1 MTIRIV
7 TIITITLLAAACDRQ
22 DSRLQSEIKTTE
34 PDVPVLSVLA
44 TGADIAGANG
54 IHFSPDNLLYIA
66 SVLGS
71 NITVINPET
80 GEIIRQLGADQGV
93 IGPDDIAFM
102 PDGAFYWTS
111 ILTGEVAGFTA
122 SGDRVV
128 AAQLTPGV
136 NPITFSDDGRLFVS
150 QCFFGTNLYE
160 VDPDGKQPARLIADD
175 LGPGC
180 GLNGMDWGPDDRLY
194 GPRWFTGEIVSFD
207 VDDNTMRVEATGFT
221 TPAAV
226 KFNSKGELHVLD
238 TSTGEIINIS
248 GGKRSVIARLT
259 PGLDN
264 FAFDKNDRLFVSSF
278 TDGFIKRVEVD
289 GSVTELLP
297 SGMAHPGGLTIL
309 GDQIVVADLHSIR
322 FYSKATGAEEL
333 VQRNV
338 IGVGVMGGA
347 INLAADGNNL
357 ILVSWVDN
365 DVRVWDPKAGK
376 VLERYPNLAAP
387 VAAVRYA
394 GKLIATEHGKH
405 RVISLDESGV
415 TEHFA
420 FDSPT
425 GLAVHNDS
433 LYLTDR
439 ESGRVYKIGSHHEL
453 LEQPELVVEGLDA
466 PEGIAV
472 NDSGFI
478 LLEAAKGNIIAINRR
493 GEKRVLATIPSG
505 SKAASDLQPP
515 SMIFNGVSLDTDGT
529 IYVTG
534 ETSRILYKINP

>member
-22 DSRLQSEIKTTE
+22 DSGPQSEVKTTE
-34 PDVPVLSVLA
+34 PDVPVLTVLA

-150 QCFFGTNLYE
+150 QCFFGVNLYE
-160 VDPDGKQPARLIADD
+160 IDPNGKKPARLISDN

-248 GGKRSVIARLT
+248 GGKRSVIASLT
-259 PGLDN
+259 QGLDN

-278 TDGFIKRVEVD
+278 TDGFIKRVEAD
-289 GSVTELLP
+289 GSITELLP
-297 SGMAHPGGLTIL
+297 SGMAHPGGLTVL
-309 GDQIVVADLHSIR
+309 GDQIVIADLHSIR
-322 FYSKATGAEEL
+322 FYNKTTGVEEL
-333 VQRNV
+333 VQRN
-338 IGVGVMGGA
+338 ILGVGVMGGA
-347 INLAADGNNL
+347 INISADGDNL

-365 DVRVWDPKAGK
+365 DIRVWDPKARK
-376 VLERYPNLAAP
+376 ILERYANLAAP

-394 GKLIATEHGKH
+394 GMLIATEHGKH
-405 RVISLDESGV
+405 RVVSLTDSGV
-415 TEHFA
+415 TELFA
-420 FDSPT
+420 FESPT
-425 GLAVHNDS
+425 GLAVHEGS

-439 ESGRVYKIGSHHEL
+439 ESGRIYRIGADHKL
-453 LEQPELVVEGLDA
+453 LQEPELVVEGLEA

-472 NDSGFI
+472 SDHGFI
-478 LLEAAKGNIIAINRR
+478 VLEAAKGNIIAIDKL
-493 GEKRVLATIPSG
+493 GEKLVLG
-505 SKAASDLQPP
+505 SISPGSDAASDLQPP
-515 SMIFNGVSLDTDGT
+515 SMIFNGIGLDADGT
-529 IYVTG
+529 IYVSG
-534 ETSRILYKINP
+534 ETSRTLYKISR